1 MFIFEGA
8 MSVRS
13 CPCVNAPRVF
23 SYIRKHRELLSSNY
37 SYTPLFYARM
47 YSFVSLNS
55 CSFRL
60 FGYAQLTTDL
70 GGGGGAL
77 ELLEEEK
84 RLGLPAV
91 NKVDLPT
98 DGLNDR
104 EAN

>member
-1 MFIFEGA
+1 
-8 MSVRS
+8 
-13 CPCVNAPRVF
+13 
-23 SYIRKHRELLSSNY
+23 
-37 SYTPLFYARM
+37 M
-47 YSFVSLNS
+47 YSHTGSFYVEFKLQFIVHCFTYVLANEDVQFCTLNS
-55 CSFRL
+55 CSSHL
-60 FGYAQLTTDL
+60 FGYIRLTTDL
-70 GGGGGAL
+70 GGDGRAL